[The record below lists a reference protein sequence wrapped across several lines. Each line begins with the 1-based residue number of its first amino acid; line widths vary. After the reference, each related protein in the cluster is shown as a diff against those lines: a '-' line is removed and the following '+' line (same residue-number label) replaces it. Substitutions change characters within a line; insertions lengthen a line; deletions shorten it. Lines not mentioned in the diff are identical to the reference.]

1 VNDGG
6 ARYLGLTSPRGYS
19 GEVSGSAQAA
29 LTGTVPAMPSRAGS
43 PSARYNQNVVV
54 RTASDTR
61 KTDFFGVLDN
71 LVNSVKAEDREGLSN
86 IMLGQIDQFIDTLL
100 KCRTSQGALLKRY
113 ENNQSRFKQ
122 NNIYI
127 TELYSKVS
135 DIDMAET
142 STKFAMA
149 QAIYQSSLAVIA
161 KIVQP
166 TLVDFLR

>member
-1 VNDGG
+1 
-6 ARYLGLTSPRGYS
+6 
-19 GEVSGSAQAA
+19 
-29 LTGTVPAMPSRAGS
+29 
-43 PSARYNQNVVV
+43 
-54 RTASDTR
+54 
-61 KTDFFGVLDN
+61 
-71 LVNSVKAEDREGLSN
+71 
-86 IMLGQIDQFIDTLL
+86 MLGQIDKFIDTLL

-113 ENNQSRFKQ
+113 ENNQNRFKQ

-166 TLVDFLR
+166 TLVDFLS